1 MAKGIIFGGY
11 LLSEEQFIPVFT
23 TWYQERKVEFREALQ
38 TQIIDVIE
46 RMVEINKEGKVVNKN
61 GTAVKIKGQY
71 DAKVIYTA
79 WENLTREYFG
89 NGTISI
95 VAGAKF
101 GSKNYQWT
109 KILDES
115 QVVNSKGIAVRSKGL
130 KALEEQMK
138 DIDTIYAAA
147 EVQDIINNHFDNF
160 VRALN
165 THQLTKE
172 EVTDLCQLLDDRKS
186 KLNRPDSTKKT
197 TYNEIFFGNQ
207 KNGAGK
213 QLDAYMNHVGNYHKS
228 LFAAMTV
235 GMADAQSLNN
245 LVKDVTDDFGTMFDN
260 NRSEVQSWLL
270 DSLNSTSWFTG
281 GDIVVVGD
289 TGQVIYNIQLKT
301 TNKGKTFEVATSSLL
316 KFAIK
321 MRDLIDNEEDQP
333 EELARVMY
341 NKLKTTSANEI
352 SNTKKFF
359 EEGAYNYVEENL
371 KLPKGSLKIAFKI

>member
-38 TQIIDVIE
+38 TQIIDVIK
-46 RMVEINKEGKVVNKN
+46 RMVEIDEEGKVVNKN

-79 WENLTREYFG
+79 WEKLTKEYFG

-95 VAGAKF
+95 IAGAKF

-130 KALEEQMK
+130 KALEKQMK

-160 VRALN
+160 VRALDS
-165 THQLTKE
+165 HELTE
-172 EVTDLCQLLDDRKS
+172 EDVTDLRQLLADRKS
-186 KLNRPDSTKKT
+186 KLNKLDFTTKS
-197 TYNEIFFGNQ
+197 TYNNIFFASQQN
-207 KNGAGK
+207 AEGK
-213 QLDAYMNHVGNYHKS
+213 RLDAYMNHVGNYHKS

-235 GMADAQSLNN
+235 GMADARSLNN
-245 LVKDVTDDFGTMFDN
+245 LVNDVTDDFGTMFDN

-270 DSLNSTSWFTG
+270 DSLNSAAWFTG

-301 TNKGKTFEVATSSLL
+301 TGKGKTYEVATSSLL
-316 KFAIK
+316 NFAIK
-321 MRDLIDNEEDQP
+321 MRDLIDNEEAQP

-341 NKLKTTSANEI
+341 NRLKTTSANEI
-352 SNTKKFF
+352 SNTEKFF

-371 KLPKGSLKIAFKI
+371 KLPKGSLQVAFKI